1 MAASR
6 DRRASIIDDEAEDV
20 DEVTL
25 DAAHEKGLRKVQV
38 STWLLFEDSTSSVA
52 AKVVQGVLMLLI
64 LISTVN
70 MLVESHTACRF
81 EVRSEPPAAN
91 AGLGTSHYQRTCDE
105 VTWSPEQTAQFE
117 AIESACI
124 AAFTLEF
131 LLRCFASPATVG
143 LGRFWCNPMNWI
155 DLLAIIPFYL
165 EQILLAVM
173 RGQGGA
179 DLGPFAVLR
188 VIRLT
193 RVVRVL
199 KVSKTMRGPVIL
211 ARTVAK
217 SAVPFL
223 MLMSFVFIA
232 AILCSSLMLSFEK
245 GAYID
250 GVLGQHNHSYHNYYR
265 LDGDTSSFASFWF
278 VIWWCIQTLTSE
290 GYGDSYPITD
300 AGKVVATFTAVCGMF
315 LLALP
320 ITIIGANFDEEYERS
335 TRGAALDR
343 KSRVMKYN
351 ALTRNGT
358 RPLRT
363 DRPSLRDRVSRASR
377 KVLPDLSSTIGA
389 QAAAERSC
397 SRASAATPSSRFD
410 AKFEDQAYNV
420 QADISM
426 LLDEHFEA
434 VREKFNAL
442 LRRNT
447 DNLNRWVT
455 TDLHYIDAESKTAAQ
470 VTSSAVMKFKTRSKS
485 SWPGRPGGLNPDS
498 SAAGGAAAETT

>member
-25 DAAHEKGLRKVQV
+25 DASHETGLRKVQV
-38 STWLLFEDSTSSVA
+38 STWLLFEDSTSSLG
-52 AKVVQGVLMLLI
+52 AKVVQGVLLMLI
-64 LISTVN
+64 LISTIN
-70 MLVESHTACRF
+70 MLIESHTACRF

-91 AGLGTSHYQRTCDE
+91 AGLSTSWYQRTCDE
-105 VTWSPEQTAQFE
+105 VTWSTEQAAQFE
-117 AIESACI
+117 AVETACI
-124 AAFTLEF
+124 IAFTLEF
-131 LLRCFASPATVG
+131 IARLLAAPATVG
-143 LGRFWCNPMNWI
+143 LRKFWVNLMNWI
-155 DLLAIIPFYL
+155 DLLAIMPFYM
-165 EQILLAVM
+165 EHIMLAVVS
-173 RGQGGA
+173 GQGGA

-199 KVSKTMRGPVIL
+199 KVTKTMRGPVIL
-211 ARTVAK
+211 ARTIAK

-223 MLMSFVFIA
+223 MLMSFVTVI
-232 AILCSSLMLSFEK
+232 AILCSSLMLSVEK
-245 GAYID
+245 GVYID
-250 GVLGQHNHSYHNYYR
+250 ATLGEFNSSYHNYYR
-265 LDGDTSSFASFWF
+265 LDGETSSFASFWY

-290 GYGDSYPITD
+290 GYGDGYPITD
-300 AGKVVATFTAVCGMF
+300 AGKMIATFTAVCGMF

-335 TRGAALDR
+335 QRGAALDK
-343 KSRVMKYN
+343 KSRVLKYN

-358 RPLRT
+358 RPLVP
-363 DRPSLRDRVSRASR
+363 DPPSLRSRVSSR
-377 KVLPDLSSTIGA
+377 LLRTTKVTPLKPDTPSGGGA
-389 QAAAERSC
+389 AEAMDTRQAAS
-397 SRASAATPSSRFD
+397 TKFD
-410 AKFEDQAYNV
+410 AHFEDQAYNV

-434 VREKFNAL
+434 VRDKFNGI

-455 TDLHYIDAESKTAAQ
+455 TDLRYIDAESKTAAQ
-470 VTSSAVMKFKTRSKS
+470 VTSSAVMKFKSRGWGKKAGSGPNS
-485 SWPGRPGGLNPDS
+485 SFEGD
-498 SAAGGAAAETT
+498 GAAEAT